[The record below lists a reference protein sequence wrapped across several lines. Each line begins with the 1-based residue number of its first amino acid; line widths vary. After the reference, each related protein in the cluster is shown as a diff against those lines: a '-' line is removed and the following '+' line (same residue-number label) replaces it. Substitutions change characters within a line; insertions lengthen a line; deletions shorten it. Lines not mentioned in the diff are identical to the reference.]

1 MAAPRDRPYRHLG
14 VFIPFSALAGNLQ
27 WSSEENIERD
37 GFIYLHQLKA
47 DIFSVQSI
55 STGDYV
61 DDGPN
66 FVPEELRFS
75 TAPRAERRL
84 PRPGIVRGRTRIYF
98 IELDLWQ
105 DFGHGVHSL
114 YFKHYNGGALDRFV
128 QLYNRRDREVPEHF
142 IWHVLLTLVEAV
154 RYLKF
159 GALPGTDDED
169 PNWIP
174 IHHRDIAARNVFIHY
189 PPRDDAE
196 PDEGFEENAFPEI
209 ILGDFGHAAMDGDD
223 LASVKPGCW
232 DQQGVIADW
241 HDTYSIFDTAK
252 SLCTKMDHGVARHI
266 NDILEEGERP
276 YSDTLIQMFGFFE
289 YPNYEY
295 EEDIRDSQL
304 DPISGLME
312 SNYSNIPSMRE
323 VVEDFLPIIRREV
336 KRYRDRA
343 GGIPD
348 GWWKQLDVSW
358 TKPDPFMPYE
368 WMTQGLPGANDAKIQ
383 GGGGDKGD
391 QDKDNG
397 KDKDDREDGEDDED
411 DEDDENDKENEAPD
425 NKPLKSHRCP
435 RPNPES
441 VRKMVGGLVKLA
453 KDYGNERP
461 AHQIVHLDYGQPI
474 MTELREPPPPP
485 APLPPPLAPSPPN
498 TP

>member
-55 STGDYV
+55 STGDC
-61 DDGPN
+61 
-66 FVPEELRFS
+66 FVNKLLF
-75 TAPRAERRL
+75 
-84 PRPGIVRGRTRIYF
+84 PGT
-98 IELDLWQ
+98 
-105 DFGHGVHSL
+105 
-114 YFKHYNGGALDRFV
+114 HYNGGALDRFV

-169 PNWIP
+169 PNWILFCLQSSTYHQQ
-174 IHHRDIAARNVFIHY
+174 ILLTGSLEVFIHY